1 MSLADEL
8 GKLEALRERGVLSQA
23 EFDIAKRRLLD
34 APTLGAGSPAPG
46 VAAINAFRRS
56 ATDKWIGG
64 VCGGLARLSGLD
76 SWAWRLILAVLFLFG
91 GLGGLIYLL
100 LWIFVP
106 AE

>member
-34 APTLGAGSPAPG
+34 GTVPTGSGTGTA
-46 VAAINAFRRS
+46 ASAINRLRRS
-56 ATDKWIGG
+56 RSDKWIGG
-64 VCGGLARLSGLD
+64 VCGGLAAITGVEA
-76 SWAWRLILAVLFLFG
+76 WAWRLMLTLLFFFG
-91 GLGGLIYLL
+91 GIGGLLYVL
-100 LWIFVP
+100 LWVFVP